1 MERTLRILGVLV
13 VLLAGLLWTGATP
26 VRGTGFVVNANFD
39 DADAHDASPGDC
51 LCADT
56 YSRCTLRAAV
66 EEANQCAGADT
77 ITFQG
82 AMNIYVTQGSFQL
95 YETVVIDASSVW
107 DAGNNAPGVMIN
119 GGGGSFAG
127 LYVDDAASSCQIYG
141 LYITNFGGDGIVVY
155 SASNWI
161 GGSGAGQRNVLSGN
175 DTGITLY
182 GSSAQN
188 NVLHNNY
195 IGLTP
200 AGNTKNP
207 NDTGVYIGNGAVDNI
222 IGGNVAG
229 HVNYIAGNT
238 YDGVLIEG
246 AGTDNNWLGGNAIGL
261 GTDLSNLGN
270 GAWGIRIR
278 DWAANTVIGGAS
290 GSGNTISYS
299 AYSGIYAQNASG
311 TQITDNLIS
320 GNGSDGV
327 DIADSTA
334 CVVSNNLIGGNALN
348 GVRVEGASAAGNL
361 IWPNSIFSNGAK
373 GIYLQNGGNMGI
385 AAPVVTTA
393 SQWGASGTTCAS
405 CRVALYS
412 DASDEG
418 QVYHDILWAD
428 ASGNWAYVG
437 GPLVG
442 PNLTATSIDGS
453 GNTSEFSA
461 PYTLGS
467 QHKILLPLVCR
478 NN

>member
-1 MERTLRILGVLV
+1 MERTLRVLGILA
-13 VLLAGLLWTGATP
+13 VLLAVLLWTGATP
-26 VRGTGFVVNANFD
+26 VRGTGFEVNANFD
-39 DADAHDASPGDC
+39 DADAHDANLGDC

-56 YSRCTLRAAV
+56 YGWCTLRAAV
-66 EEANQCAGADT
+66 EEANKCAGADT
-77 ITFQG
+77 ITFQS

-95 YETVVIDASSVW
+95 YETVAIDGSSVW
-107 DAGNNAPGVMIN
+107 DVGNNAPGVMIN

-127 LYVDDAASSCQIYG
+127 LYVDDTASLCQIYG
-141 LYITNFGGDGIVVY
+141 LYITNFGGDGIIVY

-161 GGSGAGQRNVLSGN
+161 GGTGAGQRNVLSGN
-175 DTGITLY
+175 DTGISLY

-207 NDTGVYIGNGAVDNI
+207 NDTGLYIGNGATDNI
-222 IGGNVAG
+222 VGGNAAG
-229 HVNYIAGNT
+229 HVNYISGNT

-246 AGTDNNWLGGNAIGL
+246 TGTDNNWLGDNAIGL

-290 GSGNTISYS
+290 GSGNIISYS

-320 GNGSDGV
+320 GNGSDGI

-334 CVVSNNLIGGNALN
+334 CVVSDNLIGGNALN
-348 GVRVEGASAAGNL
+348 GVRVEGASSAGNL
-361 IWPNSIFSNGAK
+361 IWPNSISGNGAK

-385 AAPVVTTA
+385 AAPVINSA

-418 QVYHDILWAD
+418 QVYHDILQAD
-428 ASGNWAYVG
+428 ASGNWSYVG
-437 GPLVG
+437 GPLTG

-461 PYTLGS
+461 PYAIGP
-467 QHKILLPLVCR
+467 QYKILLPLVCR